1 MQIISN
7 DTKAY
12 LMAGGYVAVTINIEG
27 TDGNLTITSED
38 IIENSLTIDR
48 NSVSGS
54 NIEIGNA
61 ETSELVFELEN
72 DDQAFDDFKFE
83 GATASVILN
92 IDGAPL
98 NAGVFVI
105 DSPPK
110 KETILRIRALDNMC
124 RFNMLYD
131 TDLTYPATLLQIVQ
145 DACLKCSVT
154 FYNTSFTNSSYVVA
168 EKPNVDGLT
177 YHEIIAF
184 AAELAGCN
192 AWCDWLGQLRFSW
205 YGETQTEQLTVG
217 PDMRYAYSIAENNI
231 TITGLTFRTADT
243 DYQLGTDNYSLVI
256 ENNALMPGEPN
267 TAVLTAIF
275 NKINGFT
282 YRPFDFDIDGLP
294 YVWPGD
300 LINKLITYTGEEI
313 NSIITNH
320 KYELN
325 GLSRIAAKGQTAEQ
339 VGQIGPVPFTDRQ
352 KTILQSVAKQ
362 ETTKQVSAL
371 EQDVL
376 TLNSLVNNSLGYYET
391 VVTDP
396 DTGAKKYYTHD
407 SPTLEGSQVI
417 YTKTSLGFAW
427 TTTGWNGGSPAW
439 QYGLTS
445 TGNAVL
451 KVLSA
456 YGINAEWI
464 ITGILQSVD
473 GKTWINLDDGTF
485 SFANGAL
492 KYTDG
497 QLRIGSYDTAISD
510 IESDIAGLETTVDNI
525 EVGAR
530 NLIIR
535 STETANLVIN
545 NSGGLSAR
553 TDHAVTD
560 YIKITPSTNYVASK
574 ITSVLSSDNH
584 FRIGWY
590 DIDKAFIE
598 RIYSTDNTFFMTSPA
613 TAEYMRISY
622 PTDSRPKLEKGN
634 KPTDW
639 TPAPEDVDQSIATV
653 QENVD
658 TLADSLGDL
667 AYLDLVEKAKLG
679 TTVIDGGYLVTDL
692 IEAKAITGAKLADG
706 TVSNIKIAS
715 GLDATKIT
723 VGTLDA
729 ARVSIGAGTTFAS
742 GYDPS
747 TKETPAGAQAKVDAI
762 QIGARNLAWSTKE
775 DWGDWITPPANASS
789 GRYIVGFAYLPE
801 DKAVGDEYTCAVE
814 IEFKDVGAGSGG
826 AFRFYAD
833 GRVDYQDNVTN
844 IWNTNLISLTTPPA
858 DGIQR
863 RVYTA
868 QITADNVNGEQF
880 DLGFC
885 SYYWNGT
892 GKYRVRRIKVE
903 KGNRDTDWSPA
914 PEDVDANITGS
925 AAATKN
931 NVATNLGYTDYADMV
946 AKATQGKTII
956 DGGYINTD
964 LIEANSITASKIA
977 AGTITATEIASD
989 SITSDKLN
997 VLAKSLVNNYSRT
1010 GVLTGWETTDGSIVV
1025 DTDLNAPV
1033 HRVTTT
1039 TNRTIRSDYF
1049 EVDPTKTY
1057 KVTLSIKC
1065 EDTDG
1070 TRYFGLWA
1078 YDKNQNAVPVTRFN
1092 ANAGTFGNPTTNF
1105 YFRSYA
1111 GPTNGWLHIEGYIL
1125 GCNVT
1130 DKSEIP
1136 IGKNANYHCRMPAN
1150 CSQIRLRY
1158 LNYGTAGTT
1167 RTAYFFSPTVTPVD
1181 SGTIRAENIVAG
1193 TIDAG
1198 LVNIVTGTGTSKVEI
1213 TGTGIDGYLNNILR
1227 VQLEYDRLEFHRAGN
1242 VVGNVR
1248 SEYINES
1255 WHGSPIGDALFI
1267 EAAGNAIA
1275 FNAVSGST
1283 APSFVV
1289 WPTWAEAPLFE
1300 SGVITV
1306 GVTDPKKWTIKTNS
1320 TDTEFSIEHYLGT
1333 KLALSSDGAIKVND
1347 VSLAT
1352 EPIHFYHYTNGVLID
1367 LGVAPTSNNLYTL
1380 KIFGNSYKGYMPVDT
1395 ILQFHWRAS
1404 SSLIE
1409 SCKQINNALGIDAA
1423 KVFTDGGNIKV
1434 WFPQPATYTR
1444 FYIDCYDSSGKLQPV
1459 SVTNASEPT
1468 GTGKVTATSFS
1479 SWTSQ
1484 NFNPANY
1491 LPLSGGTMTGQLNMG
1506 SNNIVGSTSKC
1517 WITARRIGLGVA
1529 ANSTY
1534 TMDAGTTGNIRCNQ
1548 VYATKYHAGAGEG
1561 QSAMVKVL
1569 DSLPSSGPVHR
1580 VLEFVNGILVGFHTV

>member
-1 MQIISN
+1 MQTVSQTAKAILELGSRLGVSISCSN
-7 DTKAY
+7 
-12 LMAGGYVAVTINIEG
+12 G
-27 TDGNLTITSED
+27 LTIT
-38 IIENSLTIDR
+38 ENDMIQGSFSIDR
-48 NSVSGS
+48 NSVSGDV
-54 NIEIGNA
+54 IEIGNA
-61 ETSELVFELEN
+61 ETTELLFTLN
-72 DDQAFDDFKFE
+72 NHDGRFDSYSFAGETLTVDIMIGTE
-83 GATASVILN
+83 
-92 IDGAPL
+92 PL
-98 NAGVFVI
+98 RAGVFTI
-105 DSPPK
+105 DNSPQK
-110 KETILRIRALDNMC
+110 LHSMKISALDNMAK
-124 RFNMLYD
+124 FNKKYVPG
-131 TDLTYPATLLQIVQ
+131 TASTLGQLLVYCCNQ
-145 DACLKCSVT
+145 CGVT
-154 FYNTSFTNSSYVVA
+154 LNTTTFTNSAQACNQPTSETTYHQVVA
-168 EKPNVDGLT
+168 W
-177 YHEIIAF
+177 I
-184 AAELAGCN
+184 AELAGKN
-192 AWCDWLGQLRFSW
+192 AYIGHNGELYLGW
-205 YGETQTEQLTVG
+205 YGSTKQPITSDHRFDFEVDEE
-217 PDMRYAYSIAENNI
+217 DI
-231 TITGLTFRTADT
+231 TITGVGHDDGENTTVVGT
-243 DYQLGTDNYSLVI
+243 SDYALIIKGNDLVSDNISTILNNIYNVI
-256 ENNALMPGEPN
+256 G
-267 TAVLTAIF
+267 
-275 NKINGFT
+275 GYT
-282 YRPFDFDIDGLP
+282 YRPYSFSIMPMP
-294 YVWPGD
+294 YLWPMD
-300 LINKLITYTGEEI
+300 EIEITMPDDSI
-313 NSIITNH
+313 VNSIITSHNFT
-320 KYELN
+320 LN
-325 GLSRIAAKGQTAEQ
+325 GRSLISAVGKAEEQYGYASAPALTASQKVIIERLADSKVEMSATQMEQAMLALNQLIA
-339 VGQIGPVPFTDRQ
+339 
-352 KTILQSVAKQ
+352 
-362 ETTKQVSAL
+362 
-371 EQDVL
+371 
-376 TLNSLVNNSLGYYET
+376 NSLGYFTTT
-391 VVTDP
+391 VESG
-396 DTGAKKYYTHD
+396 GAKTTYIHD
-407 SPTLEGSQVI
+407 KSTLASSDIIYVLTGS
-417 YTKTSLGFAW
+417 GFAW
-427 TTTGWNGGSPAW
+427 TDTGWNGGNPTW
-439 QYGLTS
+439 QYGITG

-464 ITGILQSVD
+464 
-473 GKTWINLDDGTF
+473 
-485 SFANGAL
+485 
-492 KYTDG
+492 
-497 QLRIGSYDTAISD
+497 
-510 IESDIAGLETTVDNI
+510 
-525 EVGAR
+525 
-530 NLIIR
+530 
-535 STETANLVIN
+535 
-545 NSGGLSAR
+545 
-553 TDHAVTD
+553 
-560 YIKITPSTNYVASK
+560 
-574 ITSVLSSDNH
+574 
-584 FRIGWY
+584 
-590 DIDKAFIE
+590 
-598 RIYSTDNTFFMTSPA
+598 NT
-613 TAEYMRISY
+613 
-622 PTDSRPKLEKGN
+622 
-634 KPTDW
+634 
-639 TPAPEDVDQSIATV
+639 
-653 QENVD
+653 
-658 TLADSLGDL
+658 
-667 AYLDLVEKAKLG
+667 
-679 TTVIDGGYLVTDL
+679 
-692 IEAKAITGAKLADG
+692 
-706 TVSNIKIAS
+706 
-715 GLDATKIT
+715 
-723 VGTLDA
+723 GTLNA
-729 ARVSIGAGTTFAS
+729 ARVSIGSGTTFAS
-742 GYDPS
+742 GYDP
-747 TKETPAGAQAKVDAI
+747 T
-762 QIGARNLAWSTKE
+762 QIEVGARNLAWSTKE

-868 QITADNVNGEQF
+868 QITADNVNSEQF

-903 KGNRDTDWSPA
+903 KGNRATDWTPA

-964 LIEANSITASKIA
+964 LIEANSITS
-977 AGTITATEIASD
+977 S
-989 SITSDKLN
+989 KLN

-1010 GVLTGWETTDGSIVV
+1010 GVLTGWSTSDGSIVV
-1025 DTDLNAPV
+1025 DPDLNAPV

-1039 TNRTIRSDYF
+1039 TNRQILSDFF

-1065 EDTDG
+1065 DDTDG
-1070 TRYFGLWA
+1070 TRYFGLHA
-1078 YDKNQNAVPVTRFN
+1078 RDRDNFDVPVTLFN
-1092 ANAGTFGNPTTNF
+1092 ANAGTWGNPTTNF
-1105 YFRSYA
+1105 YFRSHA
-1111 GPTNGWLHIEGYIL
+1111 GSTNGWLHIEGYIL

-1136 IGKNANYHCRMPAN
+1136 IGKNANYHCRMPSN
-1150 CSQIRLRY
+1150 CFKVRLRY
-1158 LNYGTAGTT
+1158 SNYGTASEGTT

-1198 LVNIVTGTGTSKVEI
+1198 LVNIVTGTGASKVEI
-1213 TGTGIDGYLNNILR
+1213 TGTGIDGYLNNVLR

-1289 WPTWAEAPLFE
+1289 WPTWAEAPSFE

-1306 GVTDPKKWTIKTNS
+1306 GVTDPKKWTIQTNS

-1352 EPIHFYHYTNGVLID
+1352 EPIHFYHYTKGVLID

-1380 KIFGNSYKGYMPVDT
+1380 KIFGNSYNGVMPGDT

-1444 FYIDCYDSSGKLQPV
+1444 FYIDCYDTSGKLQPV

-1468 GTGKVTATSFS
+1468 GTGKVTATRFS

-1506 SNNIVGSTSKC
+1506 SNNIVGSTSNC

-1569 DSLPSSGPVHR
+1569 DSLPSSGPVYR
-1580 VLEFVNGILVGFHTV
+1580 VLEFVNGILVGFHGPY

>member
-1 MQIISN
+1 MQTVSQTAKAILELGSRLGVSISCSN
-7 DTKAY
+7 
-12 LMAGGYVAVTINIEG
+12 G
-27 TDGNLTITSED
+27 LTIT
-38 IIENSLTIDR
+38 ENDMIQGSFSIDR
-48 NSVSGS
+48 NSVSGDV
-54 NIEIGNA
+54 IEIGNA
-61 ETSELVFELEN
+61 ETTELLFTLDN
-72 DDQAFDDFKFE
+72 HDGRFDSYSFAGETLTVDIMIGTE
-83 GATASVILN
+83 
-92 IDGAPL
+92 PL
-98 NAGVFVI
+98 RAGVFTI
-105 DSPPK
+105 DNSPQK
-110 KETILRIRALDNMC
+110 LHSMKISALDNMAK
-124 RFNMLYD
+124 FNKKYVPG
-131 TDLTYPATLLQIVQ
+131 TASTLGQLLVYCCNQ
-145 DACLKCSVT
+145 CGVT
-154 FYNTSFTNSSYVVA
+154 LNTTTFTNSAQACNQPTSETTYHQVVA
-168 EKPNVDGLT
+168 W
-177 YHEIIAF
+177 I
-184 AAELAGCN
+184 AELAGKN
-192 AWCDWLGQLRFSW
+192 AYIGHNGELYLGW
-205 YGETQTEQLTVG
+205 YGSTKQPITSNHRFDFEVDEE
-217 PDMRYAYSIAENNI
+217 DI
-231 TITGLTFRTADT
+231 TITGVGHDDGENTTVVGT
-243 DYQLGTDNYSLVI
+243 SDYALIIKGNDLVGDNISTILNNIYNVI
-256 ENNALMPGEPN
+256 G
-267 TAVLTAIF
+267 
-275 NKINGFT
+275 GYT
-282 YRPFDFDIDGLP
+282 YRPYSFSIMPMP
-294 YVWPGD
+294 YLWPMD
-300 LINKLITYTGEEI
+300 EIEITMPDDSI
-313 NSIITNH
+313 VNSIITSHNFT
-320 KYELN
+320 LN
-325 GLSRIAAKGQTAEQ
+325 GRSLISAVGKAEEQYGYASAPALTASQKVIIERLADSKVEMSATQMEQAMLALNQLIA
-339 VGQIGPVPFTDRQ
+339 
-352 KTILQSVAKQ
+352 
-362 ETTKQVSAL
+362 
-371 EQDVL
+371 
-376 TLNSLVNNSLGYYET
+376 NSLGYFTTT
-391 VVTDP
+391 VESG
-396 DTGAKKYYTHD
+396 GAKTTYIHD
-407 SPTLEGSQVI
+407 KSTLASSDIIYVLTGS
-417 YTKTSLGFAW
+417 GFAW
-427 TTTGWNGGSPAW
+427 TDTGWNGGNPTW
-439 QYGLTS
+439 QYGLS
-445 TGNAVL
+445 GTGNAVL

-464 ITGILQSVD
+464 
-473 GKTWINLDDGTF
+473 
-485 SFANGAL
+485 
-492 KYTDG
+492 
-497 QLRIGSYDTAISD
+497 
-510 IESDIAGLETTVDNI
+510 
-525 EVGAR
+525 
-530 NLIIR
+530 
-535 STETANLVIN
+535 
-545 NSGGLSAR
+545 
-553 TDHAVTD
+553 
-560 YIKITPSTNYVASK
+560 
-574 ITSVLSSDNH
+574 
-584 FRIGWY
+584 
-590 DIDKAFIE
+590 
-598 RIYSTDNTFFMTSPA
+598 NT
-613 TAEYMRISY
+613 
-622 PTDSRPKLEKGN
+622 
-634 KPTDW
+634 
-639 TPAPEDVDQSIATV
+639 
-653 QENVD
+653 
-658 TLADSLGDL
+658 
-667 AYLDLVEKAKLG
+667 
-679 TTVIDGGYLVTDL
+679 
-692 IEAKAITGAKLADG
+692 
-706 TVSNIKIAS
+706 
-715 GLDATKIT
+715 
-723 VGTLDA
+723 GTLNA
-729 ARVSIGAGTTFAS
+729 ARVSIGSGTTFAS

-1070 TRYFGLWA
+1070 ARHFGLWA
-1078 YDKNQNAVPVTRFN
+1078 YDKDSTNIAVTPF
-1092 ANAGTFGNPTTNF
+1092 GGDSQTFGTPTTSF
-1105 YFRSYA
+1105 YFKSHA
-1111 GPTNGWLHIEGYIL
+1111 GSTNGWLHMEAYIL

-1150 CSQIRLRY
+1150 CSKIRLRY

-1181 SGTIRAENIVAG
+1181 SGTIRAESIVAG

-1213 TGTGIDGYLNNILR
+1213 TGTGIDGYLNDILR

-1248 SEYINES
+1248 SEYVNQT
-1255 WHGSPIGDALFI
+1255 WHGSTIGDALFI
-1267 EAAGNAIA
+1267 EAAGKAIV

-1283 APSFVV
+1283 APSLVV
-1289 WPTWAEAPLFE
+1289 GPTWAEAPTFDSE
-1300 SGVITV
+1300 VITV

-1333 KLALSSDGAIKVND
+1333 KLALSSGGAIKVND

-1352 EPIHFYHYTNGVLID
+1352 EPIHFYHYTKGVLID

-1380 KIFGNSYKGYMPVDT
+1380 KIFGNSYNGVMPVDT

-1484 NFNPANY
+1484 NFNPDNY

-1506 SNNIVGSTSKC
+1506 SNNIVGSTSNC